1 MNDGHDVRIAV
12 DQNPYLAAG
21 VRQVNAIVT
30 VDVDVGVG
38 VGGARAGGR
47 PPTVAQVLIIDGSAS
62 MAYPHTKLPEAK
74 RALAAAISAL
84 RDNTAFAVVVG
95 THTAQPVYPSG
106 GGMATASARTR
117 QEALW
122 AVDAL
127 TADGHTR
134 IGRWLTFAAELLAAQ
149 PADIRHVVLLT
160 DGRNNEDHQDE
171 LRDALRACAG
181 AFVCDCRGIGRDWKG
196 EELLT
201 IADALNGSADAVTD
215 LHALA
220 DDFQAITEKVMGKV
234 LPDLAIRLWT
244 PIGSQVR
251 FVNEVHPRILNL
263 TDRRTD
269 VEPRV
274 GEYPLGTWGA
284 ERRDYHICI
293 DVEPGDVGD
302 EMLAGRI
309 SVIRGDRIYAE
320 ERILAIW
327 TADEERSTVVSDRV
341 QHYTVQT
348 ELADEIQGFT
358 VARREGDE
366 ALALARLRRAVELAE
381 QSGDAAT
388 ARSLEQL
395 VDVDDERGTVRL
407 VRRPGDVDADL
418 AVEVVTVRRTRTVPR
433 PGKAA
438 RHDAGR

>member
-1 MNDGHDVRIAV
+1 MSDGHDVRIEV

-30 VDVDVGVG
+30 VDVGD
-38 VGGARAGGR
+38 ARTGGR

-74 RALAAAISAL
+74 RALAAAIGAL
-84 RDNTAFAVVVG
+84 REDTAFAVVVG
-95 THTAQPVYPSG
+95 THTAQLVYPSG
-106 GGMATASARTR
+106 GGMAAATARTR
-117 QEALW
+117 QEALR

-134 IGRWLTFAAELLAAQ
+134 IGLWLTFAAELLAAQ

-160 DGRNNEDHQDE
+160 DGRNNEEHQDE
-171 LRDALRACAG
+171 LSDALRACAG

-196 EELLT
+196 EELLM

-215 LHALA
+215 LRDLA
-220 DDFQAITEKVMGKV
+220 DDFQAITEKVMDKV
-234 LPDLAIRLWT
+234 LADLAIRLWT
-244 PIGSQVR
+244 PIGSKIR
-251 FVNEVHPRILNL
+251 FVNEVHPRILDL

-284 ERRDYHICI
+284 ERRDYHVCI

-309 SVIRGDRIYAE
+309 SVVRGDRVYAE

-327 TADEERSTVVSDRV
+327 TADEERCTVVSERV

-348 ELADEIQGFT
+348 ELAEEIQAFT

-366 ALALARLRRAVELAE
+366 ALALARLRRAVQLANE
-381 QSGDAAT
+381 SGDAAT

-395 VDVDDERGTVRL
+395 VDVDDERGTVGP
-407 VRRPGDVDADL
+407 VRRPGDIDTDL
-418 AVEVVTVRRTRTVPR
+418 AVEVVTVRRTQTVRR
-433 PGKAA
+433 PGEAA
-438 RHDAGR
+438 RRDAGR

>member
-1 MNDGHDVRIAV
+1 MTDGHDVLIEV

-30 VDVDVGVG
+30 VDV
-38 VGGARAGGR
+38 GGAPAGSR

-74 RALAAAISAL
+74 RALAAAIGAL
-84 RDNTAFAVVVG
+84 RDDTAFAVVVG
-95 THTAQPVYPSG
+95 THTAEPVYPAG
-106 GGMATASARTR
+106 GGMAAATARTR
-117 QEALW
+117 QEALR

-160 DGRNNEDHQDE
+160 DGRNTDEHQDE

-196 EELLT
+196 EELLM

-220 DDFQAITEKVMGKV
+220 GDFQAITEKVMGKV

-244 PIGSQVR
+244 PTGSKVR
-251 FVNEVHPRILNL
+251 FVNQVHPRILDL

-284 ERRDYHICI
+284 ERRDYHVCV

-309 SVIRGDRIYAE
+309 SVVRGDRVYAE

-327 TADEERSTVVSDRV
+327 TADEERSTGVSERV
-341 QHYTVQT
+341 QHYTAQT

-366 ALALARLRRAVELAE
+366 ALALARLRRAVQLADE
-381 QSGDAAT
+381 SGDAAT
-388 ARSLEQL
+388 ARSLERL

-407 VRRPGDVDADL
+407 VRRPGDADADL
-418 AVEVVTVRRTRTVPR
+418 AVEVVTVRRTQTVR
-433 PGKAA
+433 EPGAAA
-438 RHDAGR
+438 RRDAGR